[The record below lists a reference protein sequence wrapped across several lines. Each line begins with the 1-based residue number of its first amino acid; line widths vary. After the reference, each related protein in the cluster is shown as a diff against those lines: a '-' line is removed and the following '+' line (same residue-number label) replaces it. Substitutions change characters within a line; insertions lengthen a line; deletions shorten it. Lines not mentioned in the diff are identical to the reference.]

1 MIPPEYFCLPHWF
14 SGFLPYSLP
23 LEAAAAPL
31 FLQIASIVL
40 YRQCAMKL
48 K

>member
-1 MIPPEYFCLPHWF
+1 MIPTEYFCLPHWF

-23 LEAAAAPL
+23 LEAAAPL